1 MIEITNGKKTIM
13 VPEAT
18 AQATLKQKWLKGWT
32 IIKNQEAP
40 QEVIQFQQTKLKE
53 SCEMKSES
61 KPEPKTEQDLFKLPV
76 STLEGLIDTLTEDQL
91 KNLIQDPRKSV
102 KTLVKRQLNK
112 IRNVGRK

>member
-32 IIKNQEAP
+32 IVKHQEVP
-40 QEVIQFQQTKLKE
+40 NEVIQFQAKLKE
-53 SCEMKSES
+53 VETQSEVETH
-61 KPEPKTEQDLFKLPV
+61 EPKQDLFKLSV
-76 STLEGLIDTLTEDQL
+76 RALEELMDTLSEGQL

-102 KTLVKRQLNK
+102 KTLVKKQLNK
-112 IRNVGRK
+112 LRHDSGK